1 MLHTLTPPV
10 SIVAASNF
18 RSEKVS
24 RADRACLRLR
34 IFYPPRDHCPL
45 VRLTAMQASPAS
57 RSGLW
62 ANGVAARAAAIVAG
76 LIGLAAG
83 GCGGSPPP
91 TPDVPAS
98 FPAQALMAVDSS
110 TSALHIELRSVPDP
124 PVRGQ
129 NVGQL
134 VVTDGTGQ
142 PVDGLTISVVPWMP
156 SHGHGTS
163 VNPLTT
169 DDGGGVYVLNP
180 LYLFMAGEWQLQMSF
195 QGTVNDTATA
205 TVEIP

>member
-1 MLHTLTPPV
+1 VVTLW
-10 SIVAASNF
+10 SMKA
-18 RSEKVS
+18 R
-24 RADRACLRLR
+24 R
-34 IFYPPRDHCPL
+34 
-45 VRLTAMQASPAS
+45 AS
-57 RSGLW
+57 RSGFP
-62 ANGVAARAAAIVAG
+62 ANGVAARAAAIVVG

-98 FPAQALMAVDSS
+98 FPPQALMAVDSS
-110 TSALHIELRSVPDP
+110 TNALHIELRSVPDP

-169 DDGGGVYVLNP
+169 DDGSGVYVLNP